1 MNAESF
7 RPLRVRRTLV
17 GMATNT
23 RTQHSTESLDRTLHP
38 LRPGTRRPVRDPH
51 RGAGGPLA
59 GERTTPAGN
68 PPSSARPPLREP
80 DAARAP
86 RLVGRPFVAPTTVP
100 DTSGDLLGLPDLSAL
115 RGALRHLWRWLA
127 GQVGA
132 AAELDARVRARRD
145 EDSAAMLRAGVTPT
159 PFA

>member
-7 RPLRVRRTLV
+7 RPPGVRRTLV

-23 RTQHSTESLDRTLHP
+23 RTQHSNEPLDRTLHP
-38 LRPGTRRPVRDPH
+38 LRPATRRPVRDPH
-51 RGAGGPLA
+51 RGAGGPLV

-68 PPSSARPPLREP
+68 PPSSARPPLGEP
-80 DAARAP
+80 EAARAP
-86 RLVGRPFVAPTTVP
+86 RLVGRPLVAPTTLP
-100 DTSGDLLGLPDLSAL
+100 DHSGDLLGLPDFSVL
-115 RGALRHLWRWLA
+115 RRRIHRAWTWLA

-132 AAELDARVRARRD
+132 AAEVDARLRARRD